1 MKKVH
6 IDLSGHSNVADADV
20 LLLQNLFDAL
30 KAAADDVG
38 MVPLKAEFTV
48 TPMGE

>member
-6 IDLSGHSNVADADV
+6 IDLSGHSNVTDADV
-20 LLLQNLFDAL
+20 LLLRTLFDAL
-30 KAAADDVG
+30 KKAADDVG
-38 MVPLKAEFTV
+38 LSPLKAEFTV